1 MKKISLLMLLLFV
14 KFSIYGQEGFYL
26 KNYNWEEK
34 LKDYSLT
41 EEELKKDQ
49 ITLFDKKSNQ
59 FFLMGEE
66 FVNGVLEHKI
76 IRLNTDKAIEN
87 NNKFYVSNYGSLNV
101 YLQKARVIKPNGTI
115 TELSASDVKVAYDEN
130 GDPQYQYFA
139 FEGIEIGSI
148 IEYLHIMTF
157 PVDFSGREVQVQTY
171 YDKRNVE
178 YELVCPSHLEFKI
191 KSVNGL
197 PDFKSDTLESGENRY
212 FMHIDK
218 LEGLEDEPS
227 SAYNANIQK
236 YYYMLFKNL
245 ATGKSNFYNYQ
256 DVTKDIYQIMFK
268 ALDSKEQ
275 KAIDKL
281 IKECNLPSNSTLEYK
296 LFLLENYLK
305 SNLVVQETSFEGSF
319 DITSIVKSRICSE
332 NGLTKIMLNCLRT
345 LGVEFELVLTCDR
358 NENKFVADFQ
368 GYNFL
373 DKYLIYVKDLD
384 GYYMSDLVCKFGF
397 PPTEYIFTEGLF
409 IKEINLNGLVS
420 SIGKIKKIN
429 GSAMD
434 KSIDEMLI
442 NVKITD
448 DMTTLIDVK
457 RTTTGYKS
465 FYQSIID
472 YVSDN
477 QRIEFKQEYLNYID
491 DQTIPTE
498 MEFFNDSSK
507 YYGYKPFIGKGILK
521 SQNFIEQ
528 AGDKLLFKVG
538 MLIGPQSNLYNS
550 KERKLPVETEHLR
563 RYNRTIRFT
572 IPDGYS
578 VKNLD
583 ELNMSI
589 TPDFENKAM
598 GFVSNYKLENNILII
613 TVNEWYNCIFVPV
626 ENYKSYEDVVNGAA
640 NFNKIKLVL
649 DRN

>member
-1 MKKISLLMLLLFV
+1 M
-14 KFSIYGQEGFYL
+14 

-59 FFLMGEE
+59 FFLIGEE

-197 PDFKSDTLESGENRY
+197 PDFKSDTLVTGENRY
-212 FMHIDK
+212 FIHIDK

-256 DVTKDIYQIMFK
+256 DVTKNIYQIMFK

-275 KAIDKL
+275 KAINKL
-281 IKECNLPSNSTLEYK
+281 IKECKLPANSTLEYK
-296 LFLLENYLK
+296 IFLLENYLK

-358 NENKFVADFQ
+358 NENKFVDDFQ

-384 GYYMSDLVCKFGF
+384 GYYMSDLVSKFGF

-429 GSAMD
+429 GSSMD

-448 DMTTLIDVK
+448 DKMNTLIDIK

-572 IPDGYS
+572 IPEGYS

-583 ELNMSI
+583 ELNMNI

>member
-1 MKKISLLMLLLFV
+1 
-14 KFSIYGQEGFYL
+14 
-26 KNYNWEEK
+26 
-34 LKDYSLT
+34 
-41 EEELKKDQ
+41 
-49 ITLFDKKSNQ
+49 
-59 FFLMGEE
+59 
-66 FVNGVLEHKI
+66 
-76 IRLNTDKAIEN
+76 
-87 NNKFYVSNYGSLNV
+87 
-101 YLQKARVIKPNGTI
+101 
-115 TELSASDVKVAYDEN
+115 
-130 GDPQYQYFA
+130 
-139 FEGIEIGSI
+139 
-148 IEYLHIMTF
+148 
-157 PVDFSGREVQVQTY
+157 
-171 YDKRNVE
+171 
-178 YELVCPSHLEFKI
+178 
-191 KSVNGL
+191 
-197 PDFKSDTLESGENRY
+197 
-212 FMHIDK
+212 
-218 LEGLEDEPS
+218 
-227 SAYNANIQK
+227 
-236 YYYMLFKNL
+236 
-245 ATGKSNFYNYQ
+245 
-256 DVTKDIYQIMFK
+256 
-268 ALDSKEQ
+268 
-275 KAIDKL
+275 
-281 IKECNLPSNSTLEYK
+281 
-296 LFLLENYLK
+296 
-305 SNLVVQETSFEGSF
+305 
-319 DITSIVKSRICSE
+319 
-332 NGLTKIMLNCLRT
+332 MLNCLRT

-384 GYYMSDLVCKFGF
+384 GYYMSDLVSKFGF

-448 DMTTLIDVK
+448 DKLNTLIDVK

-550 KERKLPVETEHLR
+550 KQRKLPVETEHLR